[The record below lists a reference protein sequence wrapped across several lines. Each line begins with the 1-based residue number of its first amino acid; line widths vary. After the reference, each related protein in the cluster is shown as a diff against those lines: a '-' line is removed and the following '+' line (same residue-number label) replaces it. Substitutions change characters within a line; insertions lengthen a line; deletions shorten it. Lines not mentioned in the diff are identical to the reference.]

1 MSNKDISKSDLAQF
15 TGTTQYF
22 RHWTRK
28 IVYTDGVQYLAERT
42 GAYWLIDLVASYQPL
57 CDERQYW
64 TLLLDG
70 GKYCAVCK
78 DRDDRVLVS
87 QKIEFSDFPEH
98 LLPFTCYLQDGVM
111 FLPSED

>member
-1 MSNKDISKSDLAQF
+1 MSKKDISKSDLTQF

-22 RHWTRK
+22 KHWTRG
-28 IVYTDGVQYLAERT
+28 IVYTDGVQFLAEHA

-57 CDERQYW
+57 NEGRQYW
-64 TLLLDG
+64 ALKIEDG
-70 GKYCAVCK
+70 QYCAECR
-78 DRDDRVLVS
+78 DRDNKVLVR
-87 QKIEFSDFPEH
+87 QVIEFSDFPEN